1 MKAFLLT
8 FTVLFLLVPAFGQNE
23 SAPMQEK
30 EVNYRNW
37 TYKNLR
43 TGENVELRSAIKGKK
58 AVMLVYF
65 APFCPNWRHDA
76 PILQRLYEKYG
87 PQGLE
92 IIAIGLY
99 DPAAAMLRNL
109 HQLKV
114 TFPAVIESESRA
126 DKTTSEHYKYRRAA
140 GDSRGWGTPWYVLFS
155 PNEAE
160 KTGDVLLKKA
170 NVINGE
176 IILEEVENYI
186 RGKLGIRSAEQAV
199 SSAEKAIE
207 PCDEGKKVPE
217 LRKPC

>member
-1 MKAFLLT
+1 MRAFLLT
-8 FTVLFLLVPAFGQNE
+8 AAVLFLLVPTFGQNE

-30 EVNYRNW
+30 EVNYKNW

-43 TGENVELRSAIKGKK
+43 TGENAELRSMIAGKK
-58 AVMLVYF
+58 AVMLVYY
-65 APFCPNWRHDA
+65 APFCLNWRHDA
-76 PILQRLYEKYG
+76 PILQSLYDKYG

-99 DPAAAMLRNL
+99 DPAAAMRRNL
-109 HQLKV
+109 DQLKI

-126 DKTTSEHYKYRRAA
+126 DRTSSQHYIYRRSV
-140 GDSRGWGTPWYVLFS
+140 GDNRSWGTPWYVLFS

-170 NVINGE
+170 NIVNGE

-186 RGKLGIRSAEQAV
+186 RGKLAIKTSGQAV
-199 SSAEKAIE
+199 SAREKEIE

>member
-1 MKAFLLT
+1 MRAFLLT
-8 FTVLFLLVPAFGQNE
+8 AAVLFLLVPAFGQNE

-30 EVNYRNW
+30 EVNYKNW

-43 TGENVELRSAIKGKK
+43 TGENSELRSMIAGKK
-58 AVMLVYF
+58 AVMLVYY
-65 APFCPNWRHDA
+65 APFCLNWRHDA
-76 PILQRLYEKYG
+76 PILQGLYDKYRS
-87 PQGLE
+87 QGLE

-99 DPAAAMLRNL
+99 DPAAAMQRNL
-109 HQLKV
+109 DQLKI

-126 DKTTSEHYKYRRAA
+126 ERTTSQHYNYRRSV
-140 GDSRGWGTPWYVLFS
+140 GDNRGWGTPWYVLFS

-186 RGKLGIRSAEQAV
+186 RGKLGIKAAGQAV
-199 SSAEKAIE
+199 SSAEKTIE